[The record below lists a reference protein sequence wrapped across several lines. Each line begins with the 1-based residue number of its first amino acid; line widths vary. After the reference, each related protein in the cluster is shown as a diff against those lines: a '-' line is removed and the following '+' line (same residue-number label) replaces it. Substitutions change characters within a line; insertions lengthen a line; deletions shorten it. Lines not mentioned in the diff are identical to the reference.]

1 VKPSTKLI
9 LLVIVVTLLFVAAL
23 VMGIFMNDGGNGGRP
38 KSVDDMKRSWP
49 KALRGLSALFIPPIE
64 LAKLRCKE
72 KPRQPLGAVFEQPV
86 SAFELTE
93 AHPACEIEI
102 PGDRTHEYR
111 RAELK
116 VIGTTATVYLR
127 AQFKEK
133 YFPINER
140 DKTKCFLDPPPC
152 VSTLTCPDPEPR
164 DAFRMEMRPVSGDAD
179 DGTWECWL
187 KQKPNEPISVTA
199 LRGGAR
205 FMLTCVG
212 CKSEG
217 QRVIRMKM
225 E

>member
-1 VKPSTKLI
+1 VKPRTKLI
-9 LLVIVVTLLFVAAL
+9 LLIVVVGLLFVATL
-23 VMGIFMNDGGNGGRP
+23 IMGVFTNDAGNGGLDDL
-38 KSVDDMKRSWP
+38 KSSWV
-49 KALRGLSALFIPPIE
+49 KGFGGLSARFAPPIE

-72 KPRQPLGAVFEQPV
+72 TPKQPIGSVFEQRVDRP
-86 SAFELTE
+86 FELTE

-102 PGDRTHEYR
+102 PGDRTREYR

-127 AQFKEK
+127 AQFQEK
-133 YFPINER
+133 YFRINER
-140 DKTKCFLDPPPC
+140 DKTKCFFDH
-152 VSTLTCPDPEPR
+152 EPR
-164 DAFRMEMRPVSGDAD
+164 DAFRMEMRPVGGDAD

-187 KQKPNEPISVTA
+187 KQKPNEPISLTA
-199 LRGGAR
+199 LREGAR
-205 FMLTCVG
+205 FVLTCVG